1 MKAYDLALFCILLTA
16 CISLV
21 DGLGMFP
28 THLAIEDETS
38 KIEQLTGFSPSGEI
52 TSYEEAYSP
61 GAMLISGLQLI
72 TGGLLG
78 IVFIAPVLFNKLGMP
93 LVLVVIMQTGI
104 WVIYFL
110 GGIQLLFNRSIKHYE

>member
-1 MKAYDLALFCILLTA
+1 MKAYDLALFCILITA
-16 CISLV
+16 TISMV

-28 THLAIEDETS
+28 THLAIEDES
-38 KIEQLTGFSPSGEI
+38 AKIEQLTGFSPSGEI

-61 GAMLISGLQLI
+61 GAMLISGLQLV

-78 IVFIAPVLFNKLGMP
+78 IIWIAPVLFNKLGMP
-93 LVLVVIMQTGI
+93 LTLVAIMQTGI

-110 GGIQLLFNRSIKHYE
+110 GGIQLLFNRPIKQYE